1 MVNNGVRA
9 SRLNLKRES
18 YGFHGLGVIHALVA
32 SRETKTKQNTKQTN
46 KPKKKKR
53 KRQGGKTLKN
63 KNLFLSLS
71 LFPSELNLKSF
82 CGKDKKINF

>member
-1 MVNNGVRA
+1 MVNNGARA

-18 YGFHGLGVIHALVA
+18 YGFHGLGVIQTLVA

-46 KPKKKKR
+46 QKNKNTVKKKK
-53 KRQGGKTLKN
+53 KKK
-63 KNLFLSLS
+63 KNLFS

-82 CGKDKKINF
+82 CGKDEKIQDYYLTLI